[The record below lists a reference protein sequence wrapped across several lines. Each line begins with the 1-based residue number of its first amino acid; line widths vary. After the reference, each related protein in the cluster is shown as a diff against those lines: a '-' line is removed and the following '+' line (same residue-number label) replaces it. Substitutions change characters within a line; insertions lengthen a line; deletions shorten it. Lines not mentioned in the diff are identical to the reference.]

1 MQIQSIQSPFQIGQ
15 AQRTE
20 VKPEV
25 AGEQSFQQALTTALE
40 KVNEA
45 QLQSSA
51 ATQAMA
57 RKEPIDLHD
66 VMITANKASVALQG
80 TLEVRNK
87 VVEAYQEMMRM
98 QV

>member
-1 MQIQSIQSPFQIGQ
+1 MHIHSMQSPFQLGIDQGTTTKQ
-15 AQRTE
+15 SVSTN
-20 VKPEV
+20 
-25 AGEQSFQQALTTALE
+25 QSFQQVLTDALS

-57 RKEPIDLHD
+57 RKEPIDLHE
-66 VMITANKASVALQG
+66 VMIAANKASVALQG

-87 VVEAYQEMMRM
+87 VIEAYQEMMRM